1 MKKILCLL
9 LSFGIVCSCFVGCG
23 KKEEDPS
30 FSVPL
35 SMLEGAEDSTNDTQV
50 QLGDSQQGDADGAEV
65 ASGNVSTVPTRNKD
79 IDYKNL
85 IVDIMVQPNTP
96 DGPEDAERI
105 SYWTNV
111 LQNQWESYV
120 PSSAL
125 LFNYGAY
132 LGRVKTWDDGQEYV
146 SIICDAA
153 LFDEEAPSGALME
166 SGTLSTP
173 DGQQYLL
180 IMLWE
185 KDGTVIGSQGYE
197 IDGAFIP
204 ENLAIKGGTLRGV
217 KDMMDEFAQVVSV
230 TSDDKYEYI
239 KCFCFLIDG
248 YAKQY
253 ADVPFEQLPPSS
265 FIQWTLVVNKQ
276 TQELERAYLADYDR
290 DYETYLDT
298 YSYDFRYDINLE
310 PPTSEQI
317 QPAFTDYLSWI
328 SGIQWLAIDGWNYAH
343 SKFMALVQE
352 TADERV
358 AGEEKYPD
366 GTYHYDMQ
374 CEDYGDCVYISLNFR
389 EDVPDADI
397 GRGEV
402 FNYCRFNEELPRYLA
417 DYSEALMLSVDFEGN
432 KIKSWSAIDKYT
444 GEELGMITEAELQQ
458 KCTPDAKTKL
468 AGAGTLY
475 IVESPAD
482 GIYCVEKSAFL
493 PDGYLN
499 IMRVNAEY
507 QGHSFNYYQQL
518 SLHKG
523 TNEVLDTIAEY
534 EQYDSFFL
542 RLDFEG
548 SEIIGYDVIH
558 REKNAATGEDEY
570 TNLGSISSS
579 ELITYFSK

>member
-1 MKKILCLL
+1 
-9 LSFGIVCSCFVGCG
+9 
-23 KKEEDPS
+23 
-30 FSVPL
+30 
-35 SMLEGAEDSTNDTQV
+35 
-50 QLGDSQQGDADGAEV
+50 
-65 ASGNVSTVPTRNKD
+65 
-79 IDYKNL
+79 
-85 IVDIMVQPNTP
+85 
-96 DGPEDAERI
+96 
-105 SYWTNV
+105 
-111 LQNQWESYV
+111 
-120 PSSAL
+120 
-125 LFNYGAY
+125 
-132 LGRVKTWDDGQEYV
+132 
-146 SIICDAA
+146 
-153 LFDEEAPSGALME
+153 ME

-204 ENLAIKGGTLRGV
+204 ENLAIKGGTLRSV

-253 ADVPFEQLPPSS
+253 ADAPFEQLPPSS

-352 TADERV
+352 AADERV
-358 AGEEKYPD
+358 ADEEQYPD
-366 GTYHYDMQ
+366 GTYHYEMQ
-374 CEDYGDCVYISLNFR
+374 CEDYGDCVYISLTFH

-468 AGAGTLY
+468 AGAGMLY

-542 RLDFEG
+542 HLDFEG
-548 SEIIGYDVIH
+548 SEIVGYDVIH

-570 TNLGSISSS
+570 TNLGPISSS
-579 ELITYFSK
+579 ELIAHFSK